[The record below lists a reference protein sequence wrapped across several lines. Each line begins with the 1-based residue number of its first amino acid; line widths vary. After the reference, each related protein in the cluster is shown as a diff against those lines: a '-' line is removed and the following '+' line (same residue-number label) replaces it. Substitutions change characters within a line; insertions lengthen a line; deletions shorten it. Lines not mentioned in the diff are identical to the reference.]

1 MEAKNVLYR
10 ILHWAFIEIRY
21 EASQVNEASQLKNN
35 NIRALAHTLHNY
47 PIYLLN
53 AKNEE
58 DYEALLAKLE
68 EITKGDAAW
77 TSLIKQAKKNIKAP
91 GSNE

>member
-1 MEAKNVLYR
+1 MEANNILYQ

-21 EASQVNEASQLKNN
+21 EASQVNEASQVKND

-53 AKNEE
+53 AKNED

-68 EITKGDAAW
+68 EATKGDTAW
-77 TSLIKQAKKNIKAP
+77 TSLINQAKKGTKAP
-91 GSNE
+91 DLDE